1 MLARHNTVIYNG
13 VDTDKFTD
21 TTTREQR
28 AATRRVFGFAES
40 DFVIG
45 ALGGLHKEKNQI
57 ELVAAVER
65 LRGIGVP
72 ARALLIGDGAQ
83 RNEIHACARERGV
96 SRDIAITG
104 FVHDVR
110 PFVAASDT
118 VAVCSV
124 TEGMSLASLEAM
136 ALCKPVV
143 HSNVGGAAEM
153 IHPGYNGFLFR
164 ANDTA
169 ALVEHLARL
178 TNRNDRQSIGAHA
191 RGIVERRFS
200 ERRMI
205 ESYESLLL
213 NLTTGSNGRRSKSY
227 TRGTERRPGQWQWV
241 MTPHLMRDSEVRESA
256 SNAAAEHGPSGAAR
270 SYLNRLRCMTP
281 AEISYRVVHKL
292 RTWVEPWLD
301 QESDRY
307 EAPTLGRDGRP
318 WVHLD
323 APVGGAPYLAAAD
336 RVLSDKHDLLA
347 LRDVEL
353 GAPPHW
359 NRDPKTGVE
368 APLVPGMRLNCRDR
382 RLVGDVRYLWEPNR
396 HMHLVT
402 LAQAYRFSGDLRY
415 LGVIRQHIASWLE
428 ACPYGNGPNWAN
440 AFEPA
445 VRLINWSITWQLLGA
460 AESMLFS
467 DATGTELRLH
477 WLESVHQHCRFV
489 RRHFSRYS
497 SANHQLVG
505 EAAGLFIAALTW
517 PYWPDSDGW
526 ALDAAAVLEREIQEQ
541 NFRDGVNREQSVG
554 YQQLEL
560 DLLLFAWLAGE
571 ASGRPFSATFR
582 ARFEA
587 MLEYLASLM
596 DYGGHLPMIGD
607 SDDGL
612 RGEIV
617 PRAFL
622 LALPLSIGVG
632 RLVVPASRL
641 QGQSGNARRQN
652 ALAIRA
658 ACRGVVCS
666 LGLGRLRRPRAAP
679 RIRRRRLLHPRVRLR
694 DATRDSS
701 ASSTPARSGSERSP
715 PTATPTR

>member
-1 MLARHNTVIYNG
+1 
-13 VDTDKFTD
+13 
-21 TTTREQR
+21 
-28 AATRRVFGFAES
+28 
-40 DFVIG
+40 
-45 ALGGLHKEKNQI
+45 
-57 ELVAAVER
+57 
-65 LRGIGVP
+65 
-72 ARALLIGDGAQ
+72 
-83 RNEIHACARERGV
+83 
-96 SRDIAITG
+96 
-104 FVHDVR
+104 
-110 PFVAASDT
+110 
-118 VAVCSV
+118 
-124 TEGMSLASLEAM
+124 
-136 ALCKPVV
+136 
-143 HSNVGGAAEM
+143 
-153 IHPGYNGFLFR
+153 
-164 ANDTA
+164 
-169 ALVEHLARL
+169 
-178 TNRNDRQSIGAHA
+178 
-191 RGIVERRFS
+191 
-200 ERRMI
+200 
-205 ESYESLLL
+205 
-213 NLTTGSNGRRSKSY
+213 
-227 TRGTERRPGQWQWV
+227 
-241 MTPHLMRDSEVRESA
+241 MTPHLIRDSEVRESA
-256 SNAAAEHGPSGAAR
+256 SNAAAEHGASGAAR

-307 EAPTLGRDGRP
+307 EAPTLGREGRP

-347 LRDVEL
+347 LRDVEI

-428 ACPYGNGPNWAN
+428 ACPYGSGPNWAN

-607 SDDGL
+607 SDDGCVVRL
-612 RGEIV
+612 SREASFSPYRSLLASGALLFRRADFKGKAGMLDDRTRWLFGQRAEESFAALGSATCDDLV
-617 PRAFL
+617 PRRAFVDGGYYIL
-622 LALPLSIGVG
+622 GCDFETPREIRLVIDAGPVGLGTIAAHGHADALAITLSIGGEQILVDPGMFTHQGDGLWRDYFRGTAAHNTIRVDGRDQSEPGGDFLWLRKAKAGCSLWRSAADRDEFVG
-632 RLVVPASRL
+632 WHDGYSRLADPVIHSRRILLEKRPRRIEITDRLSMKGAHLVEIFFHCSELCEVKPRGQAVDLRHASLPYPVRITLPQAPDAEVEIRRGDDAPICGWRSRAYDEKVPASTLVWRARV
-641 QGQSGNARRQN
+641 SGNTV
-652 ALAIRA
+652 LVSEI
-658 ACRGVVCS
+658 AC
-666 LGLGRLRRPRAAP
+666 
-679 RIRRRRLLHPRVRLR
+679 
-694 DATRDSS
+694 
-701 ASSTPARSGSERSP
+701 
-715 PTATPTR
+715 